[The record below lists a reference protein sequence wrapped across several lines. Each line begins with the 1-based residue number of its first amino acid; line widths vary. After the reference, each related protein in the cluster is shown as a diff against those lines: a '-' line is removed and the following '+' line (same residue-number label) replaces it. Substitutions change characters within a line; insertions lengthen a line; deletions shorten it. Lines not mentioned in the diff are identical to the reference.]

1 MKLLNK
7 YIALT
12 LALLLAGTFAF
23 AQGSTDEQL
32 ADQYFQNREYDKAVV
47 LYEKL
52 YKKNENIYRN
62 YINCLIALENFDEAE
77 KIIKKKLK
85 KNEGQLGLLIDLGTV
100 YHNAGER
107 KKAEQQ
113 YNEVIKNLPPNDGDI
128 RAVANTFIGLQEFD
142 FALKTYEKGKRIM
155 AGMYSFNFEM
165 ADVYAYKKDIPAMF
179 KEYLDAISQNEANLP
194 KVEEVLQTSLSD
206 DASGKKN
213 ELLEGLLIDR
223 IQNNPDRKVFAE
235 LLIWHMIQ
243 RQNFEGAFIQAK
255 AMDKR
260 LKEDGSR
267 LIELA
272 NISTANKE
280 YDIAA
285 KCYQYVIKKGR
296 DNYFYLSAKMS
307 LVDVMNKKIVEQNE
321 YTQEDLEEL
330 RQTYVSTIDELGKD
344 RNTVKLLRGYAHL
357 LAFYLH
363 NTQEAIDILNET
375 LAISYISRQDEAET
389 KIELGDVYLLSG
401 EMWEPQLLY
410 SQAEKMFKNEP
421 LGHTAKLKNAK
432 LSFYKGEFEWSR
444 AQLNILKSATSQL
457 IANDALYLS
466 LLISDNTVM
475 DTTFTALQMFARAD
489 LLFFQNKDDEA
500 LVTLDSVNDM
510 FPGHS
515 LADDILYKKAQIM
528 VKRQDYEKASEF
540 LQQVVDGF
548 GYEILGDD
556 ALFMLADIT
565 ENKFDDD
572 AKAMQLYQDLLINY
586 PGSLY
591 TVEARKRFRKLRGD
605 QIN

>member
-1 MKLLNK
+1 M
-7 YIALT
+7 
-12 LALLLAGTFAF
+12 
-23 AQGSTDEQL
+23 
-32 ADQYFQNREYDKAVV
+32 
-47 LYEKL
+47 LYQKL
-52 YKKNENIYRN
+52 YKKNADIYRN
-62 YINCLIALENFDEAE
+62 YVNCLIALEEFDEAE

-85 KNEGQLGLLIDLGTV
+85 KNQGQLGLVIDLGTV

-113 YNEVIKNLPPNDGDI
+113 YNEAIKNLPPNDGDI
-128 RAVANTFIGLQEFD
+128 RAVANTFVGIGELD
-142 FALKTYEKGKRIM
+142 FALKAYQKGRKVM
-155 AGMYSFNFEM
+155 AGMYSFHFEI
-165 ADVYAYKKDIPAMF
+165 AEVYAYKKDIPAMF
-179 KEYLDAISQNEANLP
+179 NEYLDAIAQNEANLP
-194 KVEEVLQTSLSD
+194 KVEEVLQTSLAD
-206 DASGKKN
+206 DVGGKKN

-223 IQNNPDRKVFAE
+223 IQSNPDRKVFAE

-243 RQNFEGAFIQAK
+243 RQNFEGALIQAK

-272 NISTANKE
+272 NISTTNKE
-280 YDIAA
+280 YEVAA

-296 DNYFYLSAKMS
+296 ENYFYLSAKMS
-307 LVDVMNKKIVEQNE
+307 LVDVMNRKIVEQNE

-330 RQTYVSTIDELGKD
+330 RQTYASTIDELGKD

-363 NTQEAIDILNET
+363 NTQEAIDILTET
-375 LAISYISRQDEAET
+375 LDINYITRQDEAET

-475 DTTFTALQMFARAD
+475 DTTYTALQMFARAD
-489 LLFFQNKDDEA
+489 LLFFQNRDDEA
-500 LVTLDSVNDM
+500 LVTLDSVNTM

-528 VKRQDYEKASEF
+528 VKRQDYEKAAEH
-540 LQQVVDGF
+540 LQKVVDGF

-565 ENKFDDD
+565 ENKFEDGE
-572 AKAMQLYQDLLINY
+572 KAMQLYQDLLINY

>member
-1 MKLLNK
+1 MAT
-7 YIALT
+7 IA
-12 LALLLAGTFAF
+12 
-23 AQGSTDEQL
+23 QSTDEQL
-32 ADQYFQNREYDKAVV
+32 ADQYFQNTEYEKAVV

-52 YKKNENIYRN
+52 YKKNEGVYRN
-62 YINCLIALENFDEAE
+62 YINCLVALEQFDEAE
-77 KIIKKKLK
+77 KIVKKKLK
-85 KNEGQLGLLIDLGTV
+85 KNGNPFGLYIDLGNI
-100 YHNAGER
+100 YNAAGDR

-113 YNEVIKNLPPNDGDI
+113 FNEVIKNLPPDETAI
-128 RAVANTFIGLQEFD
+128 RGVANTFVGLSEFD
-142 FALKTYEKGKRIM
+142 FALKTYEKGKRVM
-155 AGMYSFNFEM
+155 AGMYTFNFEM
-165 ADVYAYKKDIPAMF
+165 AEVYGYKKDIPAMF
-179 KEYLDAISQNEANLP
+179 NEYLDAIAINQANLS
-194 KVEEVLQTSLSD
+194 KVEEVLQTNLSD
-206 DASGKKN
+206 DVGGKKN

-223 IQNNPDRKVFAE
+223 IQDNPDRKVFAE

-280 YDIAA
+280 YDVAV

-307 LVDVMNKKIVEQNE
+307 MVDVMNKKIVEQND
-321 YTQEDLEEL
+321 YTTEDLQEL
-330 RQTYVSTIDELGKD
+330 NDTYISTIAELGKD

-363 NTQEAIDILNET
+363 DTEQAINILNET
-375 LAISYISRQDEAET
+375 LEINYINRLDEAET

-466 LLISDNTVM
+466 LLISDNTIM
-475 DTTFTALQMFARAD
+475 DTITTALEMFARAD
-489 LLFFQNKDDEA
+489 LLYFQNRDDEA
-500 LVTLDSVNDM
+500 LATLDSVNTQ

-515 LADDILYKKAQIM
+515 LADDILFKKAQIM
-528 VKRQDYEKASEF
+528 IKKQDFNSAAEN
-540 LQQVVDGF
+540 LQKVVDGF

-565 ENKFDDD
+565 ENKFNDSI
-572 AKAMQLYQDLLINY
+572 KAMQLYQDLLINY
-586 PGSLY
+586 PGSLF

-605 QIN
+605 QLN